1 MTLKFSIFCGNHERV
16 LSRISRPNTC
26 RAHIDD
32 FVVENDHVNIKEEDL
47 VKKSNE
53 IFMNMNP
60 AIFKRSWINT
70 GLIEEKE
77 YLEEID
83 EFEDLDVAE
92 MVLEKEDEENLVE
105 NFLALQIDETRP
117 ATPMEIE
124 EVPQVQVTDNA
135 DAEKPSTSNWPKKQP
150 NITSFF
156 TSN

>member
-1 MTLKFSIFCGNHERV
+1 MK
-16 LSRISRPNTC
+16 
-26 RAHIDD
+26 
-32 FVVENDHVNIKEEDL
+32 IKEEDL

-53 IFMNMNP
+53 IFMNMNQ
-60 AIFKRSWINT
+60 AIFKRSWVNSD
-70 GLIEEKE
+70 LIEEKE
-77 YLEEID
+77 YLEEIG

-135 DAEKPSTSNWPKKQP
+135 DVEKPSTSNWPK
-150 NITSFF
+150 ITSFF
-156 TSN
+156 TGN

>member
-1 MTLKFSIFCGNHERV
+1 MTRNLKRGLKLGDSSTKLDDTKIFNFLWAKAESVGIKNERRRV
-16 LSRISRPNTC
+16 LSRISRPNQGL
-26 RAHIDD
+26 
-32 FVVENDHVNIKEEDL
+32 L

-77 YLEEID
+77 LLEEID

-105 NFLALQIDETRP
+105 NFLALQIDKHVLQLR
-117 ATPMEIE
+117 
-124 EVPQVQVTDNA
+124 
-135 DAEKPSTSNWPKKQP
+135 WRLKKCLK
-150 NITSFF
+150 FK
-156 TSN
+156 

>member
-1 MTLKFSIFCGNHERV
+1 MFCCFKKKV
-16 LSRISRPNTC
+16 

-70 GLIEEKE
+70 GLIDEKE
-77 YLEEID
+77 YLEEV
-83 EFEDLDVAE
+83 EAVEDLDVAG
-92 MVLEKEDEENLVE
+92 MVLEKEEEENLVE

-135 DAEKPSTSNWPKKQP
+135 DAEMPSTSKWPMKQSK
-150 NITSFF
+150 ISSFF
-156 TSN
+156 NTKK